1 MKQTENEKASD
12 RETTTIDLR
21 YPTIPLYNSLD
32 SWLAHSQ
39 LLTMPSTADD
49 SSVDENMSSIEDS
62 AWDIIDEA
70 SVVTSDDEDR
80 NLSRQPTPSSD
91 GQAQDIEGRGFSD
104 HSDTSNGGQPGRTSP
119 SQLPLDSVHQDNS
132 SDICQSWNTETPTLM
147 AHPEFR
153 TEADNEVPGPFLGT
167 HHHESIRFDEPR
179 KATDNAL
186 EFVDVAHV
194 VRIFEGKARDQ
205 ISQDLRLSSPP
216 QRMNG
221 TIRQRMS
228 SEVLR
233 PNGPYKLLYIGASE
247 AKQPIVQKVSV
258 ALASSLD
265 PLAGPAIPTS
275 ESFSIVPISAF
286 EDGSSPEVVLVN
298 HMGLEISIEECTSAS
313 YVKEE
318 DGHDTISLMLNGDK
332 AVRST
337 WNKTAFTLPDS
348 YKLPDLAVIYIPEDE
363 AINAKQ
369 SRLLARSFL
378 SRHGVPVIVVSSEVG
393 WKRPVQAMTLDL
405 RTPHFCIEA
414 RNPQGNN
421 PRVLKRLPID
431 LPSFLDIDAAQMSR
445 NLACLYR
452 TDSTAPFD
460 TGRVVQ
466 PTARGDDIR
475 SNRITDIQQWSKNY
489 YSGLSWRSWSI
500 ARMST
505 TLLLAMLF
513 STALLGMSNYKAT
526 YLSKAPTDS
535 TLAPIPNSPKT
546 STTITPSSLSLP
558 AAQTLPT
565 TTTSETS
572 RKARTKGISAVRTS
586 TDLASSLLDSHA
598 LPLNSSDK
606 FKLHVVGDRHVVL
619 QPPHWFGQLR
629 KAPALLFKITR
640 QGQPLDYEHST
651 LFDGVYALKIPR
663 EDAYGLLNV
672 SVWTIK
678 KPRINETFQVDFGS
692 PWLKLAPWKKASQVT
707 TEQVREELHS
717 AQTGLVNVY
726 EHTSVGVQAFMRDAI
741 IKAEC
746 ALREVEKVGMISLNQ
761 TVKTTEMMLAQSK
774 ELSRSIAAQLQRGGT
789 LAKSRLMAQRQ
800 HLHNEIAGFTR
811 KMAFLLSRQAQ
822 TVSDAA
828 ARLNVIA
835 LAHDIQEYR
844 ETHLVESQKQAI
856 RMWWTLRGGPPP
868 KKPRTTPSKAPK
880 TRKPRSKKGANR

>member
-1 MKQTENEKASD
+1 MKQTENERKPD
-12 RETTTIDLR
+12 RETAIIDLQ

-32 SWLAHSQ
+32 SWLARSQ
-39 LLTMPSTADD
+39 LLTMPSTTDD

-91 GQAQDIEGRGFSD
+91 SQDQDIEGRG
-104 HSDTSNGGQPGRTSP
+104 HSDDPDLGKGDLSLTTSQI
-119 SQLPLDSVHQDNS
+119 QLPLDSMHQDTP
-132 SDICQSWNTETPTLM
+132 SDICQSWNTETPTLT
-147 AHPEFR
+147 AHREFR
-153 TEADNEVPGPFLGT
+153 TEADDEVPGLLFVT
-167 HHHESIRFDEPR
+167 QHHESIKFHEPL
-179 KATDNAL
+179 KTTADAL
-186 EFVDVAHV
+186 EFVDVSHV

-205 ISQDLRLSSPP
+205 ILRDLRLSSPP

-233 PNGPYKLLYIGASE
+233 PNGPYKLLYIGSSE
-247 AKQPIVQKVSV
+247 VKRSIVQKISV

-265 PLAGPAIPTS
+265 PLAGSAISTS

-286 EDGSSPEVVLVN
+286 DNRSSPEVVLVN
-298 HMGLEISIEECTSAS
+298 HMGLEISVEECTSAS

-318 DGHDTISLMLNGDK
+318 DGHDTISLTLNGDK

-337 WNKTAFTLPDS
+337 WNRAAFTLPHS
-348 YKLPDLAVIYIPEDE
+348 YKLPNLAVVYIPEDE

-369 SRLLARSFL
+369 SRLLTRSFL
-378 SRHGVPVIVVSSEVG
+378 SRHGVPVIVVSSEIG

-405 RTPHFCIEA
+405 RTPHFCIEG

-431 LPSFLDIDAAQMSR
+431 LPSFLEIDAAQMSR

-452 TDSTAPFD
+452 KDSIATFD
-460 TGRVVQ
+460 TSRLVHPRAQ
-466 PTARGDDIR
+466 GDDIR
-475 SNRITDIQQWSKNY
+475 SNRTTAIKQGLKNHLT
-489 YSGLSWRSWSI
+489 GLSSRSWSI
-500 ARMST
+500 TRIGT

-513 STALLGMSNYKAT
+513 STALLSISNYKAA
-526 YLSKAPTDS
+526 YLSKVPTDS
-535 TLAPIPNSPKT
+535 PLASAPNYSKP
-546 STTITPSSLSLP
+546 SATIVPSSLSP
-558 AAQTLPT
+558 AAAQTLRIA
-565 TTTSETS
+565 TSKTS
-572 RKARTKGISAVRTS
+572 RQARTKGISAARTS
-586 TDLASSLLDSHA
+586 TDLASFLRDSHA
-598 LPLNSSDK
+598 LALNSSDK
-606 FKLHVVGDRHVVL
+606 FKLHVIGDCHVVL

-651 LFDGVYALKIPR
+651 LFDGIHALKIPR

-672 SVWTIK
+672 SVWTLK

-692 PWLKLAPWKKASQVT
+692 PWLKLAPWRRASQIT

-717 AQTGLVNVY
+717 AQTGLVNAY
-726 EHTSVGVQAFMRDAI
+726 EHTTNGVQAFMRDAVT
-741 IKAEC
+741 KAEC
-746 ALREVEKVGMISLNQ
+746 ALREVEKAGMISLNQ
-761 TVKTTEMMLAQSK
+761 TVKTTEVMLAQSK
-774 ELSRSIAAQLQRGGT
+774 ELSRSIAAQLQRSGT
-789 LAKSRLMAQRQ
+789 MATSSLMAQRQ
-800 HLHNEIAGFTR
+800 HLHNEIAGFTG
-811 KMAFLLSRQAQ
+811 KMSSLLSRQAR
-822 TVSDAA
+822 TVSEAA

-835 LAHDIQEYR
+835 LAHEIQEYR
-844 ETHLVESQKQAI
+844 QTHLVESQKQAV

-868 KKPRTTPSKAPK
+868 KKPRATSGKVPKA
-880 TRKPRSKKGANR
+880 RKPRSKKGVNS